1 MASAKTNT
9 FYIREVFD
17 IDATAGTTTMDLSLY
32 VDPVNRQGLLV
43 REVDFIF
50 HDKNTQLPA
59 DFTAEC
65 RAGVQLHD
73 SVLGGMASLDSP
85 HQVAS
90 GSITGYG
97 ASASTVGEDFFP
109 DRLGM
114 TKGDGRIVV
123 NDTLEIA
130 TDADG
135 TVPANFAVC
144 VVLECQVVKLTE
156 KDYIALALQS
166 VADA

>member
-1 MASAKTNT
+1 MAKAKTNT

-17 IDATAGTTTMDLSLY
+17 IDATPGTTSMDLSLY

-59 DFTAEC
+59 DFSGEC

-90 GSITGYG
+90 GSITGYSTT
-97 ASASTVGEDFFP
+97 ATTVGEDFFP

-123 NDTLEIA
+123 NDTMEIA

-144 VVLECQVVKLTE
+144 VVLECQVVRLTE